1 MSRTYRD
8 CNLYWKFLCSQD
20 RPYLASMD
28 KKTYWWDHYAKKSRN
43 KEIRRNNKFAIDE
56 YMNEE
61 YDDFVPEIYF
71 DCLVIE
77 YSLYKK

>member
-20 RPYLASMD
+20 KSYLASMD
-28 KKTYWWDHYAKKSRN
+28 KKTYWWDYYAKKRRN
-43 KEIRRNNKFAIDE
+43 KKIRRNNKIVIDE

-61 YDDFVPEIYF
+61 YDDFIPEIYF